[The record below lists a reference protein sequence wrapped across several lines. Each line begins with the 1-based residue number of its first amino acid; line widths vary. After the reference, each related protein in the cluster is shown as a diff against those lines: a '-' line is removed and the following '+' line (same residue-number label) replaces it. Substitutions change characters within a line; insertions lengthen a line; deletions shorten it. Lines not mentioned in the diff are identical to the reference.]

1 MSFNVLIV
9 DDSPLARKIVARSVR
24 MCGQPIGELL
34 EACNGQEALE
44 SLENN
49 WVDLVFAD
57 INMPLMDGN
66 AMIERMADNDLLASI
81 PVVVVS
87 SDRSVK
93 RIEYLLQLGARAY
106 LTKPLT
112 PEVVREVINSVL
124 LKKGE
129 GE

>member
-9 DDSPLARKIVARSVR
+9 DDSPLARKIVARAVR
-24 MCGQPIGELL
+24 MCGLPIGELL
-34 EACNGQEALE
+34 EAANGREALDT
-44 SLENN
+44 LEGH

-66 AMIERMADNDLLASI
+66 TMIERMAGNDLLASV

-87 SDRSVK
+87 SDRSEK
-93 RIEYLLQLGARAY
+93 RIEYLMQLGVRAY

-112 PEVVREVINSVL
+112 PEAVREVIDSVL
-124 LKKGE
+124 LKKE
-129 GE
+129 GDQ